1 MIYSEICIFIKFRI
15 IIIKYIE
22 FGKIIPLEKKVPV
35 VRRNFG
41 QIFLTSLEPE

>member
-35 VRRNFG
+35 RRNFG
-41 QIFLTSLEPE
+41 QIFLTSLELE